1 MAVTISGNQDV
12 VFDYDEIARTATT
25 MGTKLTDISTEL
37 TNLETTVSNLLQD
50 GLVFEKA
57 SPALQSA
64 YENFSKQ
71 MGESAANIKAYAD
84 SFNDIAEAIAE
95 SDQTIANDVAAAQE
109 G

>member
-25 MGTKLTDISTEL
+25 
-37 TNLETTVSNLLQD
+37 
-50 GLVFEKA
+50 
-57 SPALQSA
+57 
-64 YENFSKQ
+64 